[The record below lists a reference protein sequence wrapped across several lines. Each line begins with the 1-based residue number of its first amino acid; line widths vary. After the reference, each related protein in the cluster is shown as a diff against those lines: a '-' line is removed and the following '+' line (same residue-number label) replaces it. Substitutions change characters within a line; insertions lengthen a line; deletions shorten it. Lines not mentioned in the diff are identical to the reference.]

1 MMRETNMDK
10 IEVHTTQTLVVD
22 NQKKFKLFDRIKF
35 SKWNEE
41 KSDYNQYTGQ
51 IIGIHPGRRNE
62 EGYII
67 LSDITK
73 NGNDSTDEIVFF
85 FSEIKDCDYK
95 KQTMSRIWDIL
106 NANDSVVIFDIDGVL
121 AAYEYGIYNHN
132 ACRECE
138 WNDFVLHNDMYRKAR
153 PLKVL
158 QDYIKRKGTDRV
170 FVCSQANENEKEQKC
185 KFVEKNY
192 SIDVS
197 HIYFVKQ
204 KADKLK
210 IINEIKDTFYP
221 NLEDRKFI
229 MVDDTIDVL
238 SNIQDNSGYSTAH
251 ISTFM
256 D

>member
-1 MMRETNMDK
+1 MVRETNMDK

-41 KSDYNQYTGQ
+41 KSDCDQYTGQ

-85 FSEIKDCDYK
+85 FYEIKDCDYK

-170 FVCSQANENEKEQKC
+170 YVCSLAYENEKGPKR
-185 KFVEKNY
+185 KFVEKK
-192 SIDVS
+192 S
-197 HIYFVKQ
+197 
-204 KADKLK
+204 DKLEIMNK
-210 IINEIKDTFYP
+210 IKYTQYP
-221 NLEDRKFI
+221 DLEDKKLV
-229 MVDDTIDVL
+229 MVDDTIEVL

-256 D
+256 N

>member
-1 MMRETNMDK
+1 MDK
-10 IEVHTTQTLVVD
+10 IEVHTTQTLVVN

-35 SKWNEE
+35 SKWDEE
-41 KSDYNQYTGQ
+41 KSDYDQYTGQ
-51 IIGIHPGRRNE
+51 IIGIHPGRGNE

-73 NGNDSTDEIVFF
+73 NGNESTDEIVFF
-85 FSEIKDCDYK
+85 FSEIRDCDYK

-132 ACRECE
+132 ACRESE
-138 WNDFVLHNDMYRKAR
+138 WFDYINSNETYKKAR
-153 PLKVL
+153 PIKVL

-170 FVCSQANENEKEQKC
+170 FICSQANENEKEQKC

-192 SIDVS
+192 GIDVL

-210 IINEIKDTFYP
+210 IIDEIKDTFYP
-221 NLEDRKFI
+221 NLEDRKII

>member
-1 MMRETNMDK
+1 MVRETNMDK

-41 KSDYNQYTGQ
+41 KSDCDQYTGQ